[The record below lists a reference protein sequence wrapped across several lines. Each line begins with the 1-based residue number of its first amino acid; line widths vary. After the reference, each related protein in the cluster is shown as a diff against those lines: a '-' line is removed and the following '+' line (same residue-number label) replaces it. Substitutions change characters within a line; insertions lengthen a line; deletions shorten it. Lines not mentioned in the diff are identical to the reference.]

1 MTEQITYKLDI
12 FEGPLDLLLSLIE
25 KNKIDI
31 CDIEISIL
39 LEQYME
45 YMEQAREQ
53 NLELTADFLEM
64 ASTLLYIKSRSLL
77 PKPEEDEEDPKQI
90 LEMRLM
96 EYAKCKKNAA
106 ALAEINGWGK
116 VFFREVEPEDLPK
129 PVQELV
135 CSPIKLLE
143 GYVTAL
149 KRLDNKKPLS
159 AKNFSKLI
167 GTRFIS
173 VGSKIISLLRV
184 FAVRTKTTLNSLFHG
199 MNDRSEIVA
208 TFLALLELIRSGRV
222 TTSDVTDGG
231 DTSDTEI
238 ALVEGRRR
246 VKQSKK

>member
-31 CDIEISIL
+31 CDIEISL
-39 LEQYME
+39 LLDQYME
-45 YMEQAREQ
+45 YMEKAQEQ

-77 PKPEEDEEDPKQI
+77 PKPEEEEEDPKQM
-90 LEMRLM
+90 LEMRLI

-106 ALAEINGWGK
+106 ALAEMNGWGK
-116 VFFREVEPEDLPK
+116 VFFRETEPDDLPK
-129 PVQELV
+129 PPQELY
-135 CSPIKLLE
+135 CSPVKLLNA
-143 GYVTAL
+143 YLAAL

-184 FAVRTKTTLNSLFHG
+184 FAVKTKTSLSALFCG
-199 MNDRSEIVA
+199 MTDRSEIVA

-222 TTSDVTDGG
+222 TTA
-231 DTSDTEI
+231 DTENDTEI
-238 ALVEGRRR
+238 SLVSGERR
-246 VKQSKK
+246 VKKNTTK